1 MAGAVTFRRFPTKQA
16 VKPDWAFPMTDMSS
30 GPSSPARTPERRDG
44 VLHADLCVIGAGS
57 GGLSVAAG
65 AAQMGA
71 SVVLVEKH
79 LMGGDCLNTGCVPSK
94 ALLAAAHAADA
105 VRHSGRFGVN
115 GHEPVVDFAAVHR
128 HVHGV
133 IAVIAPHDSV
143 ARFEGLGVTVIKA
156 AAHFTGPAEVEAG
169 GVRIRARRFV
179 VATGSSAALPP
190 IPGLLDV
197 PHLTN
202 ESIFDLT
209 ALPGHLVVI
218 GGGPIGVE
226 MAQAFRRLGAEVT
239 LLERAAILP
248 KDEPEAVAVIRAALL
263 RDGIAL
269 RESAR
274 IAAIRRAANG
284 VEVDLEGPD
293 GPIVI
298 HGTHLLI
305 AAGRKPNTAGLG
317 LEAAGIAVTPR
328 GITVDAR
335 LRTTNR
341 SVFAIGD
348 VAGGPQFT
356 HIAGYHAGL
365 VIRNALFGLPAKV
378 DYAAL
383 PWVTYADPELAH
395 VGLTEA
401 EAREA
406 GHDVT
411 LLTQDLGGNDRAQAE
426 RATEGLI
433 KVVLGKRGRI
443 LGATIVAPR
452 AGEMI
457 GLWGLAIQKRL
468 KIGAIAAS
476 LAPYP
481 TMSEISKRAAGGFY
495 TPSLFGPR
503 TRRLVGLIQRFL
515 P

>member
-1 MAGAVTFRRFPTKQA
+1 MADTSPPSGSASRRPLL
-16 VKPDWAFPMTDMSS
+16 
-30 GPSSPARTPERRDG
+30 RDG
-44 VLHADLCVIGAGS
+44 ALQADLCIIGGGS

-105 VRHSGRFGVN
+105 VRHGARFGV
-115 GHEPVVDFAAVHR
+115 EAPSPTVDFARVHA

-133 IAVIAPHDSV
+133 IAAIAPHDSV
-143 ARFEGLGVTVIKA
+143 ARFEGLGVTVIQA
-156 AAHFTGPAEVEAG
+156 AARFTGPREVEAG
-169 GVRIRARRFV
+169 GHRIRARRFV

-190 IPGLLDV
+190 VPGLAET

-202 ESIFDLT
+202 ETVFGLT
-209 ALPGHLVVI
+209 ERPGHLVVL

-226 MAQAFRRLGAEVT
+226 MAQAFRRLGAGVT
-239 LLERAAILP
+239 LLERGAILP
-248 KDEPEAVAVIRAALL
+248 KDEPEAVAVVRAALR
-263 RDGIAL
+263 RDGVLIHEGVTVAGARRTEAGIAIDI
-269 RESAR
+269 EG
-274 IAAIRRAANG
+274 AAP
-284 VEVDLEGPD
+284 VE
-293 GPIVI
+293 
-298 HGTHLLI
+298 GTHLLV
-305 AAGRKPNTAGLG
+305 AAGRRPNTAGLG
-317 LEAAGIAVTPR
+317 LEAAGIEATPR

-335 LRTTNR
+335 LRTTNAH
-341 SVFAIGD
+341 VFAIGD

-356 HIAGYHAGL
+356 HIAGYHAGI

-401 EAREA
+401 EARQA
-406 GHDVT
+406 GHAVS
-411 LLTQDLGGNDRAQAE
+411 LLMQDLAGNDRAQAE
-426 RATEGLI
+426 GTTAGLI
-433 KVVLGKRGRI
+433 KVVLGRGGRI

-457 GLWGLAIQKRL
+457 GVWGLAIQRRL
-468 KIGAIAAS
+468 RIGAIASS

-481 TMSEISKRAAGGFY
+481 TMAEISKRAAGCYY

-503 TRRLVGLIQRFL
+503 TRRLVGLVQRWL